1 MLDLVL
7 FTHND
12 MDGFG
17 CQLVMD
23 ITMAIIGNDEI
34 SYEVFVCTN
43 NNIDYMVDKYVD
55 EIYGFNLETVIIFSD
70 IVPSESCMMD
80 LLKLDDVFID
90 ISNVYVYDHHESNLY
105 VKDILHDNAHIYTD
119 TCDPCKECGTS
130 LLYKACSQ
138 YLYDR
143 GFNTDNLNAQ
153 LFSEIIELIRLYD
166 TYEWKTL
173 NEINAKKLNI
183 LFSMIGGDNFVRKYY
198 KRIMNEDPEGKV
210 FSDTELE
217 FIDSKYLYNQ
227 DIINRVSPDD
237 FIITS
242 IRGYKIALLM
252 KGIAANINEIAD
264 RFLEEFPEFDAIVQL
279 SMFGTWQFSIRSRK
293 EEINSA
299 KLFAEPIGGG
309 GHAKACGA
317 PVPDFIKSALTNTV
331 IEYLNGNDVSLTV
344 SVNDKDKEQ
353 IENE

>member
-1 MLDLVL
+1 MLDLAL

-23 ITMAIIGNDEI
+23 ITMAIIGKDTTNDV
-34 SYEVFVCTN
+34 SYEVFTCTN

-55 EIYGFNLETVIIFSD
+55 DIYGFNLETVIIFSD
-70 IVPSESCMMD
+70 IVPSEDCMRD
-80 LLKLDDVFID
+80 LLKLDNELID

-105 VKDILHDNAHIYTD
+105 VKDILYGNAHIYID
-119 TCDPCKECGTS
+119 AYGLLYKECGTS

-143 GFNTDNLNAQ
+143 GFNTDNINAK

-166 TYEWKTL
+166 TYEWKTS

-183 LFSMIGGDNFVRKYY
+183 LFSMIGGDNFVKKYY
-198 KRIMNEDPEGKV
+198 QRIMNKDPEGKV

-217 FIDSKYLYNQ
+217 FINSKYLYNQ
-227 DIINRVSPDD
+227 DIINRISPDD
-237 FIITS
+237 FVITY
-242 IRGYKIALLM
+242 IRGYKVALLM

-264 RFLEEFPEFDAIVQL
+264 KFLEEFPEFDAIVQL

-293 EEINSA
+293 EGINSA
-299 KLFAEPIGGG
+299 KLFAEPINGG
-309 GHAKACGA
+309 GHAQACGA
-317 PVPDFIKSALTNTV
+317 PVPESIKTALTNAV
-331 IEYLNGNDVSLTV
+331 IEHLNGNNVSLMVLTD
-344 SVNDKDKEQ
+344 NEDKE
-353 IENE
+353 